1 MCCWIIS
8 THVSLYAVY
17 GIVLIQPRK
26 GLNTALL
33 IVCWSIE
40 RDFHYRVLINRT
52 RLALLCVDQS
62 SETCMEIS
70 TTGSWWALW
79 FSPMFLRLT
88 MQMLP
93 SNSWFGFVVPFKNER
108 IQGSLWAVR
117 WLLSSASR
125 NHVTPVPFLPHRR
138 LPTDLTIRLRH
149 RHEKDILLQIAARH
163 KCPPPP
169 L

>member
-52 RLALLCVDQS
+52 RLPLSCVDQS
-62 SETCMEIS
+62 SETCTIVCWS
-70 TTGSWWALW
+70 IKRDLHGNIHYWKLVNTLVFSHVSKTHDANAPFQQLIWACRTIQEW
-79 FSPMFLRLT
+79 KNSRFS
-88 MQMLP
+88 
-93 SNSWFGFVVPFKNER
+93 
-108 IQGSLWAVR
+108 
-117 WLLSSASR
+117 LSSPLAFVICFPKSRHACSFFATSTLANWSYNPPAS
-125 NHVTPVPFLPHRR
+125 
-138 LPTDLTIRLRH
+138 
-149 RHEKDILLQIAARH
+149 
-163 KCPPPP
+163 
-169 L
+169 